1 MSSLL
6 SRSELKTSAVSMDKD
21 KEKEKQKLFSRLRAS
36 RRRPWSVLP
45 PSRRR
50 RRRGRGRIGPR
61 PSEPQCRRHRRR
73 PSRPLLRLRW
83 PLETHQRGRSSALS
97 VSLRRARPVRP
108 PQRREEEEG
117 EGAVTF
123 FDW

>member
-61 PSEPQCRRHRRR
+61 PSAVSSP
-73 PSRPLLRLRW
+73 PSPPFSPSAPPPLALGDPPEREEFRSLCIAAA
-83 PLETHQRGRSSALS
+83 SSAS
-97 VSLRRARPVRP
+97 EAAT
-108 PQRREEEEG
+108 E
-117 EGAVTF
+117 A
-123 FDW
+123 